1 MLNGVFKI
9 RIFALFLEQ
18 KRGSSSVHPSFILR
32 YTFVIPSFILRL
44 DIIKVKK
51 NDAWNN
57 VVASDD
63 K

>member
-32 YTFVIPSFILRL
+32 CTFVHPSIRYN
-44 DIIKVKK
+44 K
-51 NDAWNN
+51 
-57 VVASDD
+57 S
-63 K
+63 

>member
-1 MLNGVFKI
+1 MLNSVFKI

-18 KRGSSSVHPSFILR
+18 KRAFILR
-32 YTFVIPSFILRL
+32 SSFVIPSFILRL

-51 NDAWNN
+51 DDAWNN

>member
-9 RIFALFLEQ
+9 RIFALFFEQ

-32 YTFVIPSFILRL
+32 L

-51 NDAWNN
+51 DDAWNN
-57 VVASDD
+57 VDTSDD
-63 K
+63 G